1 MEGKLPVSESQ
12 VINEQWKCNIFF
24 SSCMSFFRA
33 RFEYYVSHAFFFY
46 KCFFFFYMM
55 INNFFMYV
63 IAVGVY

>member
-33 RFEYYVSHAFFFY
+33 RFEYYVFHVFFSTTGV
-46 KCFFFFYMM
+46 FFYMM
-55 INNFFMYV
+55 INNFFKYIV
-63 IAVGVY
+63 AVGVY